1 MKTRKASRAFDAE
14 IKRDCAWFRSNPAK
28 TRLRRKVTGQELPR
42 HLRRLGIVEVVIER
56 AGPAKFVRTFFAR
69 DGWAL
74 ASGIDELED
83 EAVPGAPGHT
93 ISVIPGG
100 QAVVDRADVTSADRE
115 YFEQNPDSDEYEREA
130 LPIELDQAGSS
141 PKFGP
146 RSGRVRVRRLAK
158 GLRVRQLLRTC
169 Q

>member
-1 MKTRKASRAFDAE
+1 MKTCKASLTFKEA
-14 IKRDCAWFRSNPAK
+14 IQGDCEWFQSNPLK

-42 HLRRLGIVEVVIER
+42 QLRRLGIEEVVIER
-56 AGPAKFVRTFFAR
+56 AGPACFVRTFFSR
-69 DGWAL
+69 DGRAV
-74 ASGIDELED
+74 ASGLDEFKD
-83 EAVPGAPGHT
+83 EVVPGAPGHT
-93 ISVIPGG
+93 IGVIPGG
-100 QAVVDRADVTSADRE
+100 QAVVDRADVTAADRE

-141 PKFGP
+141 PEFGP

>member
-1 MKTRKASRAFDAE
+1 MRSHRAGG
-14 IKRDCAWFRSNPAK
+14 
-28 TRLRRKVTGQELPR
+28 LRRPDLSTAQA
-42 HLRRLGIVEVVIER
+42 GIKEVSFQFRE
-56 AGPAKFVRTFFAR
+56 FT
-69 DGWAL
+69 D
-74 ASGIDELED
+74 DELED

>member
-83 EAVPGAPGHT
+83 EAVPGAPG
-93 ISVIPGG
+93 
-100 QAVVDRADVTSADRE
+100 
-115 YFEQNPDSDEYEREA
+115 
-130 LPIELDQAGSS
+130 SS